1 MLILITL
8 KKLSPMSYCL
18 IQRIFH
24 KIAYVISTKR
34 LLNAIYMVNCRNAS
48 RFSYSATTTIT
59 AQKMKF
65 YIRRKLRFEGNFGF
79 GHIY

>member
-1 MLILITL
+1 MPILITL

-34 LLNAIYMVNCRNAS
+34 LLNAIYMEVVEMLPGS
-48 RFSYSATTTIT
+48 VIVLPQPSLH
-59 AQKMKF
+59 KK
-65 YIRRKLRFEGNFGF
+65 
-79 GHIY
+79 